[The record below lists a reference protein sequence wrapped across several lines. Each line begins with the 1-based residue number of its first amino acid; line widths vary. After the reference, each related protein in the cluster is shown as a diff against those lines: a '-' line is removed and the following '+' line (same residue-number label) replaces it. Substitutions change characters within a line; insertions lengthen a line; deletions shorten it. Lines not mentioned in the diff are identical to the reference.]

1 MESHGGE
8 RDGLERE
15 VIEIWQRDEVFGV
28 FCAFHV
34 MIQNQFLAKV
44 PILRSDNGDEYV
56 NQ

>member
-1 MESHGGE
+1 MENLGRE
-8 RDGLERE
+8 QDGLERE
-15 VIEIWQRDEVFGV
+15 AIEIWQCDEVFGV